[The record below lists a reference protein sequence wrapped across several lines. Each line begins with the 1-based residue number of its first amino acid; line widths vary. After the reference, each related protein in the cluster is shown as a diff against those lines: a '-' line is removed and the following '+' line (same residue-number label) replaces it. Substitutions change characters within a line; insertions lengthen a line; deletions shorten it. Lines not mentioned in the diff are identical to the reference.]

1 MMGAG
6 IIVLAGLAVLPAL
19 VLGLRAWR
27 GGTNG

>member
-1 MMGAG
+1 MGG
-6 IIVLAGLAVLPAL
+6 IIVLAGLSLVPAL